1 MVSYD
6 RLWKLLVDV
15 KLNRTELAARCKI
28 SRNTIARMGKNE
40 PVNIDVLERICIELD
55 CELDDVVEIK
65 L

>member
-6 RLWKLLVDV
+6 RLWKLLVDK
-15 KLNRTELAARCKI
+15 KLNRTELAASCKI
-28 SRNTIARMGKNE
+28 SRNTIARMGRNE

>member
-6 RLWKLLVDV
+6 RLWKLLIDK
-15 KLNRTELAARCKI
+15 KLNRTELAARCNI
-28 SRNTIARMGKNE
+28 SRNTIARMGRNE

>member
-6 RLWKLLVDV
+6 RLWKLLVDK

-28 SRNTIARMGKNE
+28 SRNTIARMGRNE